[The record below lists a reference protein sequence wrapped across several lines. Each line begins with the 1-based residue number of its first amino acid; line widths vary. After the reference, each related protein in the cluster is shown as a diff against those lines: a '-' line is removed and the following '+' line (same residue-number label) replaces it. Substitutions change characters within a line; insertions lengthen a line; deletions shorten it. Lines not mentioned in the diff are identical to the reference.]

1 MVKRT
6 GRELAGD
13 IVIAIVLLALGL
25 GTAPF
30 LPAWAPASRSVDP
43 LGAILIAT
51 AAVGAGFR
59 RWPVVSLAVAA
70 VATSAYL
77 LLGFPYG
84 FVLLSV
90 AVATYTVARRVRLP
104 AAGIAAFAALLVLLG
119 HLFTNPAALDG
130 ALGLLPGSAWIVVP
144 FSLGVVRRL
153 TVEAA
158 DRQRSDAER
167 RALDDERL
175 RLASEVHD
183 IVGHGLA
190 AIQMQADIAL
200 HIRDRKPGQAHE
212 ALEAISRTSAEALAE
227 LRATLASITPAE
239 AGELD
244 RLAPTP
250 GFERIADLCD
260 RMRESGIAVELAVI
274 GRPHPVAPAV
284 DVAAYRVV
292 QESLTNVARH
302 GDQRHATVT
311 ITHAPDTVTVEVGNP
326 VSGDSR
332 GAEGFGIGG
341 MRRRVRDVGGT
352 ITVGVRAG
360 RFVVSASFPRAV
372 GS

>member
-1 MVKRT
+1 MKRT
-6 GRELAGD
+6 RRQLAGD
-13 IVIAIVLLALGL
+13 IVLVIVLLALGL

-30 LPAWAPASRSVDP
+30 LPAWTPDSRSIDP

-51 AAVGAGFR
+51 AAIGAGLR
-59 RWPVVSLAVAA
+59 GWPLVSLGVAT
-70 VATSAYL
+70 VATSTYL
-77 LLGFPYG
+77 VLGYPYG

-90 AVATYTVARRVRLP
+90 AIATYTVARRVRLP
-104 AAGIAAFAALLVLLG
+104 IAGIAAFVALLVLLA
-119 HLFTNPAALDG
+119 HLFANPAALDG

-153 TVEAA
+153 TVEATE
-158 DRQRSDAER
+158 RQRGDAER

-200 HIRDRKPGQAHE
+200 HVRARRPGQAHE

-239 AGELD
+239 AGEHD

-250 GFERIADLCD
+250 GLERIADLCD
-260 RMRESGIAVELAVI
+260 RMRESGIAIDLAVI
-274 GRPHPVAPAV
+274 GRPRPVSPAV
-284 DVAAYRVV
+284 DVAAYRIV

-302 GDQRHATVT
+302 GTQRHATVT
-311 ITHAPDTVTVEVGNP
+311 ITHGPDAVRVEVGNSM
-326 VSGDSR
+326 SGEVQA
-332 GAEGFGIGG
+332 AEGFGIGG
-341 MRRRVRDVGGT
+341 IRRRVRDVGGT
-352 ITVGVRAG
+352 VDVGVRDG
-360 RFVVSASFPRAV
+360 RFVVTASFPVVAGR
-372 GS
+372 